1 MKIFKKWK
9 RCEYCAVSAVACF
22 IIAFMF
28 LYVGSFRFLLGV
40 KGNQVDY
47 SAIFFAGFGEC
58 VQWDRRV
65 VIYCG
70 IYIEKYKNKNMG
82 YVVNRNIVFQF
93 WIARDKWERSVHGDI
108 LKITSNKKSTYNC
121 GKIAINFIKE
131 FIDINQNLLYNK
143 L

>member
-47 SAIFFAGFGEC
+47 SAIFLLGLASVCSGIGVLLSIVAYISRNTKIRIWDMWLTATLFFSFGLLGISGSVLC
-58 VQWDRRV
+58 M
-65 VIYCG
+65 VI
-70 IYIEKYKNKNMG
+70 
-82 YVVNRNIVFQF
+82 F
-93 WIARDKWERSVHGDI
+93 
-108 LKITSNKKSTYNC
+108 
-121 GKIAINFIKE
+121 
-131 FIDINQNLLYNK
+131 
-143 L
+143 